1 MMPATRAI
9 PNTSPFL
16 WPPCMMSSRV
26 VGAMKIRPSATA
38 SCWVMFLAPTSTIC
52 ASPLALKCV
61 RLPLMIHSSSLR
73 GVYHRRRGCNY
84 RGIGAPDIRH
94 PQDSA
99 ADLRHAHAADVGDV
113 DAQHRRAFLGLEAIL
128 RLLREGRTEYAGNL
142 VIVAAGAQHALHVI
156 LFIGIEAITD
166 ATIRGQADA
175 RTVAAQAARE
185 GGDHGDFTGITGR
198 LEDVVFGTRAG
209 RIHDAGV
216 QSPHLVYHDFGA
228 SKMLARFPDLMGI
241 EGHELEEHHGHSH
254 VFGELTEGRQFVFVE
269 TAHQHDVHLDYRVFK
284 KKKKPKKKKNKQKT
298 LLTGKTQKKNKKQA
312 N

>member
-1 MMPATRAI
+1 MMPATRAM

-16 WPPCMMSSRV
+16 CPPCMMSSRV
-26 VGAMKIRPSATA
+26 LGAMKIRPSATA
-38 SCWVMFLAPTSTIC
+38 SRWVTFLAPTSTIC

-99 ADLRHAHAADVGDV
+99 ADLRHAHAADVSDV
-113 DAQHRRAFLGLEAIL
+113 DALHRRALLGLEAIL
-128 RLLREGRTEYAGNL
+128 RLLREGRTEYAGTL
-142 VIVAAGAQHALHVI
+142 VIVAARAQHALHVI
-156 LFIGIEAITD
+156 LFFGVEAITD
-166 ATIRGQADA
+166 ATIRGQANA

-185 GGDHGDFTGITGR
+185 RGDHGDFTGITGR

-209 RIHDAGV
+209 RIHDARV
-216 QSPHLVYHDFGA
+216 QSLHLVYHVFGA
-228 SKMLARFPDLMGI
+228 GKMLASFPDLMGI
-241 EGHELEEHHGHSH
+241 EGHELDEPHGHSH

-269 TAHQHDVHLDYRVFK
+269 TAHQHDVHLDSRESKIEREPNAVQYF
-284 KKKKPKKKKNKQKT
+284 
-298 LLTGKTQKKNKKQA
+298 LDTGATGNALEFIGVQA
-312 N
+312 I